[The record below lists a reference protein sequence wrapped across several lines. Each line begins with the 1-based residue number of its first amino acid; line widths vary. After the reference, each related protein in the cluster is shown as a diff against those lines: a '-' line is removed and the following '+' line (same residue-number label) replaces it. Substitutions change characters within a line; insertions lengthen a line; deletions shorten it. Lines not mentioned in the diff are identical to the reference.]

1 MSFTRC
7 IRAVLPAA
15 ALAVLAIVPGTAS
28 AKLPKAFAGELA
40 AAHSLT
46 SCLRIDIDDKL
57 VCGILGPRGKTGA
70 RGRQGQRGPTGATG
84 PVGPVGPVGPQGIPG
99 PTGAIGPTGLTGPT
113 GPKGADGTPGPTVTV
128 AGNKTSPITS
138 TGATLTGTQLT
149 SVASCTNA
157 ANRPEAYGGGG
168 YVTITGQNAG
178 TDVVPLSNSFPGI
191 LSGPVSVSPIPAGNG
206 GQVSNGPANAYE
218 AQAVIDILNPGDS
231 VTVQAYVICGP

>member
-1 MSFTRC
+1 MSFTRF
-7 IRAVLPAA
+7 IRAVLPVA
-15 ALAVLAIVPGTAS
+15 ALAIPAAIPGTAS
-28 AKLPKAFAGELA
+28 AKLPKVFAGELA

-46 SCLRIDIDDKL
+46 ACLRIDIDDKL

-70 RGRQGQRGPTGATG
+70 RGSRGRTGARGAIGATGATG
-84 PVGPVGPVGPQGIPG
+84 PLGPVGPQGPQG
-99 PTGAIGPTGLTGPT
+99 VKGNTGAIGPQGIQ
-113 GPKGADGTPGPTVTV
+113 GAPGPTVVV

-168 YVTITGQNAG
+168 YVTITGQNSG

-206 GQVSNGPANAYE
+206 GQVSNGPGNAYE